1 MVLVWAGV
9 LTQST
14 ALASCCFPTT
24 RDEAT
29 YTRQALALA
38 SNPDCASSSSDSPAR
53 AWHIQDR
60 TSGFHW
66 GVRAAAGLVTVA
78 VTDGPCAQAS
88 LCTVLESV
96 EVSRRAVVLKGVAA
110 NEHRSEANAHATDTV
125 RQRLVCCS
133 AAQTKLPLTIIIY

>member
-1 MVLVWAGV
+1 MVSYVLLRPRLADPPGQYTRPLLQQEEAGPEMVLVWAGV

-14 ALASCCFPTT
+14 VLASCCFPTT

-88 LCTVLESV
+88 LCAVLESI
-96 EVSRRAVVLKGVAA
+96 EVSHRA
-110 NEHRSEANAHATDTV
+110 
-125 RQRLVCCS
+125 RL
-133 AAQTKLPLTIIIY
+133 A